1 MPSAGITLCS
11 PGGLGQAAA
20 AGEPEGKQAAVGQS
34 KGVVVECDTSVKQ
47 IILGLNEK
55 GEFIIEDLDDTHV
68 FVDSAC
74 IEQLRADIDEIL
86 NENTY
91 KVEESK

>member
-1 MPSAGITLCS
+1 MV
-11 PGGLGQAAA
+11 
-20 AGEPEGKQAAVGQS
+20 KAV

-55 GEFIIEDLDDTHV
+55 GKFIIEDLDDTHV
-68 FVDSAC
+68 FVDASC
-74 IEQLRADIDEIL
+74 IEQLRFDIDEIL

-91 KVEESK
+91 NVEESK

>member
-1 MPSAGITLCS
+1 MV
-11 PGGLGQAAA
+11 
-20 AGEPEGKQAAVGQS
+20 KAV

-47 IILGLNEK
+47 IILGLNER
-55 GEFIIEDLDDTHV
+55 GQFIIEDLDDTHV
-68 FVDSAC
+68 FVDGSC

-91 KVEESK
+91 NVEESK